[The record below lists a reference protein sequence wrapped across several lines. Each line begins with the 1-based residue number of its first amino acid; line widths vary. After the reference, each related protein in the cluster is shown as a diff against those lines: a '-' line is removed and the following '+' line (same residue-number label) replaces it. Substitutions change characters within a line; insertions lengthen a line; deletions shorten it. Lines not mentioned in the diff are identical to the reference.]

1 MECIMKKKDLDS
13 HLIIDNFTPFLTAL
27 KKEQIVKVDD
37 ENPGV
42 DYAAEYK
49 KQTGK
54 DLETGEYVTQ

>member
-1 MECIMKKKDLDS
+1 MKKKDINDS
-13 HLIIDNFTPFLTAL
+13 LIIDDFTPLLNSL
-27 KKEQIVKVDD
+27 KKGEAKIVDD
-37 ENPGV
+37 TNEDPGV